1 MKAMRFQ
8 WLVHTCLGS
17 WAVLMVIIGASLM
30 VNHWV
35 PLPRP
40 ELEQS
45 VGKTSLAGLQTV
57 DAENRWV
64 AIHFL
69 YADCPCSRRVLD
81 HLLEQPPRMDVSELV
96 VLIGDA
102 EELALKAEAQGYAV
116 DAVAPEELLAKYGVE
131 AAPLLMVFDT
141 TGQQRYVGG
150 YTSRK
155 QLLNIQDRV
164 ILEKLQSGQE
174 VEPLPLFG
182 CAVSARLKSLVD
194 PFGLKSN

>member
-1 MKAMRFQ
+1 
-8 WLVHTCLGS
+8 
-17 WAVLMVIIGASLM
+17 MVIIGASLM

-40 ELEQS
+40 ELEQTE
-45 VGKTSLAGLQTV
+45 GKTSLASFQIA
-57 DAENRWV
+57 DANHHWV

-69 YADCPCSRRVLD
+69 YAECPCSRRVLD
-81 HLLEQPPRMDVSELV
+81 HLLEQSPRANAFERV

-102 EELALKAEAQGYAV
+102 EELFVKAEAQGYEV
-116 DAVAPEELLAKYGVE
+116 DSVAPEELLAKYGVE
-131 AAPLLMVFDT
+131 AAPLLMIFDPN
-141 TGQQRYVGG
+141 GQQRYVGG

-164 ILEKLQSGQE
+164 ILEQLQSGE
-174 VEPLPLFG
+174 DVEPLPVFG
-182 CAVSARLKSLVD
+182 CAVSERLKSLVD

>member
-45 VGKTSLAGLQTV
+45 VGKTSLASLQTA
-57 DAENRWV
+57 DADNRWV

-69 YADCPCSRRVLD
+69 YAECPCSRRVLD
-81 HLLEQPPRMDVSELV
+81 YLLEQPPRTDVSERV

-116 DAVAPEELLAKYGVE
+116 DVVGPEELLTRYGVE
-131 AAPLLMVFDT
+131 AA
-141 TGQQRYVGG
+141 
-150 YTSRK
+150 TS
-155 QLLNIQDRV
+155 
-164 ILEKLQSGQE
+164 
-174 VEPLPLFG
+174 
-182 CAVSARLKSLVD
+182 AVTPRGNNCSTFKIERFSNNCNPDKRSSPCRSSAV
-194 PFGLKSN
+194 PCPEG